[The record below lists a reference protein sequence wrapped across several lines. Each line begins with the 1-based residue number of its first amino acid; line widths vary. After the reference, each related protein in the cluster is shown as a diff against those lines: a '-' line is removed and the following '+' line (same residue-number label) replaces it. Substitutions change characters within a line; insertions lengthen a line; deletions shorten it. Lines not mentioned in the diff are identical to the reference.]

1 MATRGEVEIVTDPCI
16 SCEKFQELI
25 SVKVID
31 SLALC
36 AVAHLDPDSPHSLLL
51 DYRSGVR
58 TLRTQDTSDPRHF
71 GPRTLRTQDTS
82 DPGHFGTSAEVSVR
96 HFGTGTHV
104 SGHYIIYR
112 VRLHLVRILTFVL

>member
-36 AVAHLDPDSPHSLLL
+36 AVAHLNPDSPHSLLL

-58 TLRTQDTSDPRHF
+58 TLRTEDTSDR
-71 GPRTLRTQDTS
+71 
-82 DPGHFGTSAEVSVR
+82 GHFGTSAEVSVR

-104 SGHYIIYR
+104 SGHFGTS
-112 VRLHLVRILTFVL
+112 L